1 VPKADLVLEGG
12 GVKGIALVGAV
23 SVLEE
28 HGYEFN
34 RIAGTSA
41 GSIVGALLAAG
52 MPTAEMVEIMRSI
65 DYTRFED
72 KGPKGRLPGGRL
84 HALLTE
90 QGIYEGTYLKK
101 WLAEI
106 LERRGVRTFNDL
118 RYSDSGNTLLPE
130 QRYRLVVMASDVS
143 TGRLR
148 RLPWDYPALGFEP
161 GDVPVVDAVRISMSI
176 PFVYK
181 PVRLRNPTTLEELW
195 MVDGGLLS
203 NFPVE
208 IFDREHGN
216 PPRWPTFGI
225 KLSARRGSQAIQF
238 RVDNTFDLA
247 RSIILTM
254 HSFYDQLHV
263 DDPSVLAR
271 TIFIDTLG
279 VKSTDFGL
287 RRDTA
292 DRLFESGRSAAGK
305 FLSEWDFDA
314 YVEQFR
320 IPTTAPE
327 DGAAK
332 ETETAVPLEGRP
344 PA

>member
-23 SVLEE
+23 AVLEE

-52 MPTAEMVEIMRSI
+52 IPTADVVGIMRSI
-65 DYTRFED
+65 DYTRFQD
-72 KGPKGRLPGGRL
+72 KGPEDRFPGGRL
-84 HALLTE
+84 YSLLTQ
-90 QGIYEGTYLKK
+90 QGIYEGTYLTK

-106 LERRGVRTFNDL
+106 LESRGVRTFNDL
-118 RYSDSGNTLLPE
+118 RYDAAGTALPPE

-148 RLPWDYPALGFEP
+148 RLPWDYPAFGYEP
-161 GDVPVVDAVRISMSI
+161 GDVPVVDAVRASMSI
-176 PFVYK
+176 PFFYE
-181 PVRLRNPTTLEELW
+181 PVKLRNPTTHEEIW

-238 RVDNTFDLA
+238 KVGSTFDLA

-254 HSFYDQLHV
+254 HSFYDQMHV

-287 RRDTA
+287 GRETT
-292 DRLFESGRSAAGK
+292 DRLFESGRSAAEG
-305 FLSEWDFDA
+305 FLSKWDFDA

-320 IPTTAPE
+320 IPTTVSE
-327 DGAAK
+327 DGPPKTA
-332 ETETAVPLEGRP
+332 ETATPLEQ
-344 PA
+344 

>member
-23 SVLEE
+23 AVLEE

-52 MPTAEMVEIMRSI
+52 MPTADMVGIMRSI
-65 DYTRFED
+65 DYTRFQD
-72 KGPKGRLPGGRL
+72 KGPKGRFPGGRL
-84 HALLTE
+84 YSLLTQ
-90 QGIYEGTYLKK
+90 QGIYEGSYATK
-101 WLAEI
+101 WLAGL
-106 LERRGVRTFNDL
+106 LEPLGVRTFSDL
-118 RYSDSGNTLLPE
+118 RFGDDGLPPE

-148 RLPWDYPALGFEP
+148 RLPWDYPALGYEP
-161 GDVPVVDAVRISMSI
+161 DNMLVVDAVRMSTSV
-176 PFVYK
+176 PFFFE
-181 PVRLRNPTTLEELW
+181 PVKLRNPTTLEEIW

-225 KLSARRGSQAIQF
+225 KLSARRGSQAVQF
-238 RVDNTFDLA
+238 KVENTFDLA

-254 HSFYDQLHV
+254 NSFYDQMHV

-287 RRDTA
+287 GRETA
-292 DRLFESGRSAAGK
+292 DRLFENGRSAAEA
-305 FLSEWDFDA
+305 FLSTWDFDA
-314 YVEQFR
+314 YVELFR
-320 IPTTAPE
+320 IPTTVPE
-327 DGAAK
+327 DGPPK
-332 ETETAVPLEGRP
+332 TTETAAPLEQ
-344 PA
+344 

>member
-41 GSIVGALLAAG
+41 GSVVGALLAAG
-52 MPTAEMVEIMRSI
+52 MPAAEMVELMRSM
-65 DYTRFED
+65 DYRRFQDEGPED
-72 KGPKGRLPGGRL
+72 RFPGGRMYS
-84 HALLTE
+84 LLTQ
-90 QGIYEGTYLKK
+90 QGIYEGAYAKQ
-101 WLAEI
+101 WLAAL
-106 LERRGVRTFNDL
+106 LEPLGVRTFRDL
-118 RYSDSGNTLLPE
+118 RHGDAALPPE
-130 QRYRLVVMASDVS
+130 QRYKLVVTASDVT

-148 RLPWDYPALGFEP
+148 RLPWDYPALGYDP
-161 GDVPVVDAVRISMSI
+161 DDVPVVDAVRASTSV
-176 PFVYK
+176 PFFFE
-181 PVRLRNPTTLEELW
+181 PVKLRNPTTLEEIW

-208 IFDREHGN
+208 IFDPDHGN

-225 KLSARRGSQAIQF
+225 KLSARRGSQAVQS
-238 RVDNTFDLA
+238 RVDSTWSLA
-247 RSIILTM
+247 RSILATM
-254 HSFYDQLHV
+254 HSFYDQMHV

-271 TIFIDTLG
+271 TIFIDTMG
-279 VKSTDFGL
+279 VKATDFGL
-287 RRDTA
+287 EREMA
-292 DRLFESGRSAAGK
+292 DRLFENGRNAAET
-305 FLSEWDFDA
+305 FLRTWDFDA

-320 IPTTAPE
+320 IPATAPDDLPME
-327 DGAAK
+327 AA
-332 ETETAVPLEGRP
+332 AAPLERSS

>member
-1 VPKADLVLEGG
+1 MPKADLVLEGG
-12 GVKGIALVGAV
+12 GVKGIALVGAL

-41 GSIVGALLAAG
+41 GAIVGALLAAG
-52 MPTAEMVEIMRSI
+52 MPMADMVRVVRSI
-65 DYTRFED
+65 DYARFED
-72 KGPKGRLPGGRL
+72 KGPEDRLPGGRL
-84 HALLTE
+84 YSLLT
-90 QGIYEGTYLKK
+90 QHGIYEGAYLTR

-106 LERRGVRTFNDL
+106 LEPLGVRTFRDL
-118 RYSDSGNTLLPE
+118 SYGEAAASLPPE

-148 RLPWDYPALGFEP
+148 RLPWDYPALGYAP
-161 GDVPVVDAVRISMSI
+161 DDVPVVDAVRTSMSI
-176 PFVYK
+176 PFFYE
-181 PVRLRNPTTLEELW
+181 PVKLRNPTTQEEIW

-208 IFDREHGN
+208 IFDLEQGS

-225 KLSARRGSQAIQF
+225 KLSARRGSQASQF
-238 RVDNTFDLA
+238 KVKNTYDLA

-254 HSFYDQLHV
+254 HSFYDQMHI

-271 TIFIDTLG
+271 TIFVDTMG

-287 RRDTA
+287 DRETA
-292 DRLFESGRSAAGK
+292 DRLFENGRSAAEA
-305 FLSEWDFDA
+305 FLRTWDFDA

-320 IPTTAPE
+320 SPSPVPK
-327 DGAAK
+327 DGPPN
-332 ETETAVPLEGRP
+332 ETETATPLDR
-344 PA
+344 